1 MGRTSQVNGENPV
14 QFVSMEMR
22 WVSGAA
28 LALLLFE
35 EADPSSKFAFR
46 LLGSLLAMR
55 LSDAVP
61 GTAPTLTLPAAR

>member
-1 MGRTSQVNGENPV
+1 MGRTSQVNWENPV

-22 WVSGAA
+22 WGAA

-35 EADPSSKFAFR
+35 DTDPSSKFAFR
-46 LLGSLLAMR
+46 LLGSLLVMR